1 MKAVVQR
8 VMKASVNGKAL
19 NYKNIC
25 LKFVRLRE

>member
-8 VMKASVNGKAL
+8 VMKARVIGKAL

-25 LKFVRLRE
+25 L